1 MEKIS
6 LKRSYSKMGE
16 FNYERGFV
24 SYIDIIYSK
33 RIET

>member
-24 SYIDIIYSK
+24 SYIDAISK

>member
-6 LKRSYSKMGE
+6 LKRSYSKMGNY
-16 FNYERGFV
+16 NYERGFIFNITFIN
-24 SYIDIIYSK
+24 YK